1 MKSLLSLIVPMLLLV
16 AAVSGKPP
24 EKHAGQPASERAML
38 SVESALVTVIEQAEV
53 PARVEGVLA
62 ELTAREGQLV
72 AERAELARIDDAE
85 SVLTLKRA
93 AFECDIARK
102 QATSDIKILVARK
115 AVELADVELKR
126 ARESIEKY
134 KKSVSETELD
144 RLRLAAEKALLD
156 VDQAR
161 QDQQIAE
168 LTRELKQ
175 TERELAESAVDRRRI
190 RAPLAGIVVQ
200 VHKHRGEWVEPGQ
213 TLLRILRVD
222 RLRVEGLVNIR
233 KITGDLNGHSATLAI
248 ELPGRD
254 AVTFEGTVV
263 FVSPEVNPVN
273 GQVRIW
279 AEVANRDLLLRPGM
293 QGVLTVHPDTARAAK
308 RE

>member
-1 MKSLLSLIVPMLLLV
+1 MKLIPMLPVLLLML
-16 AAVSGKPP
+16 AAQGAGKPP
-24 EKHAGQPASERAML
+24 EKSVEKTVSEQGPL

-72 AERAELARIDDAE
+72 AEGAALARIDDAE
-85 SVLTLKRA
+85 PVLTLKRA
-93 AFECDIARK
+93 TFEYDIARK
-102 QATSDIKILVARK
+102 QATSDIKIRVAKK

-156 VDQAR
+156 VDQAL
-161 QDQQIAE
+161 QDQQIAD
-168 LTRELKQ
+168 LTKQLKQ

-190 RAPLAGIVVQ
+190 RAPISGIIVQ

-233 KITGDLNGHSATLAI
+233 RISGNLNGRRATLTVD
-248 ELPGRD
+248 LPGRG
-254 AVTFEGTVV
+254 AGEFEGAVV

-279 AEVANRDLLLRPGM
+279 AEVENSELLLRPGL
-293 QGVLTVHPDTARAAK
+293 QGVLTVHPEAARTAN